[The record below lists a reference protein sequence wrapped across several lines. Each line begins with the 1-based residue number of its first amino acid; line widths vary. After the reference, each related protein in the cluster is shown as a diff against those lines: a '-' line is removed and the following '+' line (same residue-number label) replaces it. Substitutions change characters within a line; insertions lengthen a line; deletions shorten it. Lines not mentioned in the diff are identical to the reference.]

1 MCNLTR
7 TAIWLNLVVRLIC
20 SIWRRRQS
28 DKLAAKAIWCLSGN
42 QSHVARKLPAPNA
55 SDQSQQRGPDQIAR
69 LRRAG
74 LGPDWGQIGVCQSG
88 NLAIR
93 RRFCRIAF
101 DWPADPTKRPA
112 IASGISMLYG
122 SSMQT
127 IPCSLMPGARRSS
140 NSCIAWEGRE
150 GNMDLFSI
158 GISWSQCQC
167 DARTPY
173 GRRTGH

>member
-7 TAIWLNLVVRLIC
+7 TSIWLNLVVRLIC

-55 SDQSQQRGPDQIAR
+55 SDQSQQRGPDQTAR

-101 DWPADPTKRPA
+101 DWPDVRCLALARISHYLTMRFLNTAKGQRNKNDIHDETTK
-112 IASGISMLYG
+112 LYYAKQACTMMVG
-122 SSMQT
+122 
-127 IPCSLMPGARRSS
+127 
-140 NSCIAWEGRE
+140 
-150 GNMDLFSI
+150 LFS
-158 GISWSQCQC
+158 SRLSHLL
-167 DARTPY
+167 R
-173 GRRTGH
+173 

>member
-7 TAIWLNLVVRLIC
+7 TSIWLNLVVRLIC

-93 RRFCRIAF
+93 RKFCQIAL
-101 DWPADPTKRPA
+101 DWPD
-112 IASGISMLYG
+112 
-122 SSMQT
+122 SSITQLT
-127 IPCSLMPGARRSS
+127 CWWPLMPRHICHGRASRPQHDRYDAPRSLR
-140 NSCIAWEGRE
+140 C
-150 GNMDLFSI
+150 
-158 GISWSQCQC
+158 
-167 DARTPY
+167 RTHHHAPD
-173 GRRTGH
+173 R

>member
-101 DWPADPTKRPA
+101 DWPET
-112 IASGISMLYG
+112 YTYTWY
-122 SSMQT
+122 T
-127 IPCSLMPGARRSS
+127 IYVMRIRIVHVIHIRIPIR
-140 NSCIAWEGRE
+140 IHI
-150 GNMDLFSI
+150 DVI
-158 GISWSQCQC
+158 G
-167 DARTPY
+167 
-173 GRRTGH
+173 

>member
-7 TAIWLNLVVRLIC
+7 TSIWLNLVVRLIC

-101 DWPADPTKRPA
+101 DWPATPKNWRATNPTTGERPSHVKRDN
-112 IASGISMLYG
+112 GTLLTG
-122 SSMQT
+122 S
-127 IPCSLMPGARRSS
+127 AR
-140 NSCIAWEGRE
+140 C
-150 GNMDLFSI
+150 F
-158 GISWSQCQC
+158 
-167 DARTPY
+167 T
-173 GRRTGH
+173 

>member
-101 DWPADPTKRPA
+101 DWPGIVQATSLRSAATSRKASSIYHAGPPDCFWLAGSVFHYCASARCRASPA
-112 IASGISMLYG
+112 IAPATKLTTSADTAPMKLTCLG
-122 SSMQT
+122 
-127 IPCSLMPGARRSS
+127 
-140 NSCIAWEGRE
+140 
-150 GNMDLFSI
+150 
-158 GISWSQCQC
+158 
-167 DARTPY
+167 
-173 GRRTGH
+173 

>member
-101 DWPADPTKRPA
+101 DWPDTFFA
-112 IASGISMLYG
+112 ASVLASVA
-122 SSMQT
+122 T
-127 IPCSLMPGARRSS
+127 RVARSS
-140 NSCIAWEGRE
+140 ASLALVNVFFCFWITPVIRGR
-150 GNMDLFSI
+150 GGVQPGF
-158 GISWSQCQC
+158 
-167 DARTPY
+167 A
-173 GRRTGH
+173 